1 MQIVPELQRLKLQVL
16 ENDLT
21 PSSPPSLG
29 KRGVAAL
36 EVDEVP
42 ISYTRTVSLG
52 SRKQLCI
59 NDRLR
64 KKSKDIDE
72 ACREI
77 LDGTSTTSSN
87 LACFSPRIT
96 IEKGDKRCQFL
107 PPMDEEERMLD
118 FRDQILVS
126 ILVSSTSAF

>member
-16 ENDLT
+16 ENGLT

-36 EVDEVP
+36 EEDEGP

-64 KKSKDIDE
+64 KKTKDIDE

-87 LACFSPRIT
+87 LFCFSPRL
-96 IEKGDKRCQFL
+96 Q
-107 PPMDEEERMLD
+107 
-118 FRDQILVS
+118 
-126 ILVSSTSAF
+126 